1 MFYAPFQDVQSA
13 IHAGH
18 LGDLNPLPW
27 VFMLGNCCGWI
38 SYGLLTRNFFI
49 FFANAPGFLL
59 ALWFN
64 LAASKLRFLEQL
76 LLLRASN
83 ADVAAGASVILREEA
98 QEGSTDVTAAMVPLV
113 ATSPVVIGNRI
124 STNTSKS
131 PKELEMPNR
140 AITEEKPA
148 ISTAGLSND
157 MPEPATPTRMQP
169 FESTIDYKPPRI
181 DFWALCMTTFWL
193 VIISTIGFG
202 QNLSHDTKQMIV
214 GIFVNLNLVFFYGA
228 PLSTIYTVMT
238 ARNAASIHIPTMMT
252 NTANG
257 VFWTAYGLAVMDG
270 FVFVPNGLGAIL
282 GFIQMTLCCIFPR
295 IESVPT
301 AALAASTTVSAS
313 AEAEA
318 EAAAA
323 KEILKIKTQD
333 QCSKEQQQM
342 ISAEHTDEE
351 IGVAKV

>member
-1 MFYAPFQDVQSA
+1 
-13 IHAGH
+13 
-18 LGDLNPLPW
+18 
-27 VFMLGNCCGWI
+27 
-38 SYGLLTRNFFI
+38 
-49 FFANAPGFLL
+49 
-59 ALWFN
+59 
-64 LAASKLRFLEQL
+64 
-76 LLLRASN
+76 
-83 ADVAAGASVILREEA
+83 
-98 QEGSTDVTAAMVPLV
+98 
-113 ATSPVVIGNRI
+113 
-124 STNTSKS
+124 
-131 PKELEMPNR
+131 MPNR

>member
-1 MFYAPFQDVQSA
+1 
-13 IHAGH
+13 
-18 LGDLNPLPW
+18 
-27 VFMLGNCCGWI
+27 
-38 SYGLLTRNFFI
+38 
-49 FFANAPGFLL
+49 
-59 ALWFN
+59 
-64 LAASKLRFLEQL
+64 
-76 LLLRASN
+76 
-83 ADVAAGASVILREEA
+83 
-98 QEGSTDVTAAMVPLV
+98 
-113 ATSPVVIGNRI
+113 
-124 STNTSKS
+124 
-131 PKELEMPNR
+131 
-140 AITEEKPA
+140 
-148 ISTAGLSND
+148 
-157 MPEPATPTRMQP
+157 
-169 FESTIDYKPPRI
+169 
-181 DFWALCMTTFWL
+181 
-193 VIISTIGFG
+193 
-202 QNLSHDTKQMIV
+202 
-214 GIFVNLNLVFFYGA
+214 
-228 PLSTIYTVMT
+228 MT